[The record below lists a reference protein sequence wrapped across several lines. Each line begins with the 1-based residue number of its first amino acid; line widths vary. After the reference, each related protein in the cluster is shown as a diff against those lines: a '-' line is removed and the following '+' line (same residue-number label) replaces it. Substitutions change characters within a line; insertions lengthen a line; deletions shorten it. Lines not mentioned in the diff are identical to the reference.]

1 MKYYW
6 LLLLV
11 SLPYLAFSQEPR
23 KVTVYNATAQ
33 DSITVD
39 LEGTT
44 IYAND
49 QLDVASI
56 IHIIQTDT
64 TFYKAFKNLHFSNYN
79 ADNILRVYDK
89 KGKSTIATYQSETKH
104 IYRNRCRWM
113 HILEENYTPNYYKKA
128 RDARFYTAALYENL
142 FLTFDTICNELNQL
156 DKAYLNPSGSVI
168 ERNKAQL
175 KQLLFSPG
183 RKISGIP
190 FMGKS
195 AAIFDQEIAALYT
208 FNIKKESKNGVTCFL
223 FEATPKPEHKSKVVY
238 QQFKTWL
245 DVNDYSMVA
254 REYVLQYHTSVYDFN
269 VAMKVNLTK
278 KDNKMLPSF
287 ISYNGNWRVATQGR
301 EIVTFQTHFYH

>member
-6 LLLLV
+6 LLLCLFI
-11 SLPYLAFSQEPR
+11 PYLTFTQEQR
-23 KVTVYNATAQ
+23 KVTVYNATEQ

-39 LEGTT
+39 LEGATV
-44 IYAND
+44 YGND

-79 ADNILRVYDK
+79 ADNTLHVYDK

-104 IYRNRCRWM
+104 IYRDRCRWM
-113 HILEENYTPNYYKKA
+113 HILEEDYTPNYYKKN
-128 RDARFYTAALYENL
+128 RMPKYYTASLYENL
-142 FLTFDTICNELNQL
+142 FLTFDTVCNEKNEL
-156 DKAYLNPSGSVI
+156 DKSYLNPSGNAI

-175 KQLLFSPG
+175 KQLLYSPG
-183 RKISGIP
+183 KKISGIP

-195 AAIFDQEIAALYT
+195 AAIFDKEIAALYT
-208 FNIKKESKNGVTCFL
+208 FSIKKESMNGVTCFL
-223 FEATPKPEHKSKVVY
+223 FEATPLPEHQSKVVY
-238 QQFKTWL
+238 QRFKTWL

-254 REYVLQYHTSVYDFN
+254 REYVLKYHTSVYDFN

-278 KDNKMLPSF
+278 KDNKLLPSF

-301 EIVTFQTHFYH
+301 EIVTFQTKFYH